1 MNKEIKKA
9 INTIKVYLGME
20 TKLEEQMLVDG
31 VTTIQADMFEAGEP
45 VFVVVPDAEPVPLPV
60 GEYELQDGK
69 ILVVEVEGM
78 IKEVK
83 EPEQVQ
89 PEQEVE
95 VEVEAEKEPQQT
107 TAKKIVKSTIEEQH
121 FSKVEELEKKIEELS
136 AKIIELSKVEEIV
149 EEQPS
154 DIVEFKEE
162 PKPIQF
168 NPENVSNVE
177 FVDLVPNKAKGIRDS
192 ILEQIYNQK

>member
-9 INTIKVYLGME
+9 INTIKIYLGME

-31 VTTIQADMFEAGEP
+31 QTTIQADMFEAGEP

-69 ILVVEVEGM
+69 ILVVEIEGV

-95 VEVEAEKEPQQT
+95 VEVEAEKAPQQV

-121 FSKVEELEKKIEELS
+121 FSKVEELEKKIEELN
-136 AKIIELSKVEEIV
+136 AKIVELSKTEEVVEEEIV
-149 EEQPS
+149 ELAEA
-154 DIVEFKEE
+154 

-168 NPENVSNVE
+168 NPENSVE
-177 FVDLVPNKAKGIRDS
+177 IEHVDLTPNKAKGLRDS

>member
-83 EPEQVQ
+83 EPEVEQ
-89 PEQEVE
+89 PEQE

-107 TAKKIVKSTIEEQH
+107 TAKKIVRSTIEEQH

-136 AKIIELSKVEEIV
+136 AKIIELSKVEEVI

-168 NPENVSNVE
+168 NPENVSNIE
-177 FVDLVPNKAKGIRDS
+177 HVDLVPNKSKGVRDS

>member
-1 MNKEIKKA
+1 
-9 INTIKVYLGME
+9 ME

-31 VTTIQADMFEAGEP
+31 QTTIQADMFEAGEP

-69 ILVVEVEGM
+69 ILVVEIEGV

-95 VEVEAEKEPQQT
+95 VEVEAEKAPQQV

-121 FSKVEELEKKIEELS
+121 FSKVEELEKKIEELN
-136 AKIIELSKVEEIV
+136 AKIVELSKTEEVVEEEIV
-149 EEQPS
+149 ELAEA
-154 DIVEFKEE
+154 

-168 NPENVSNVE
+168 NPENSVE
-177 FVDLVPNKAKGIRDS
+177 IEHVDLTPNKAKGLRDS